1 MRKTILR
8 EVAMTFLFMFFIFQ
22 SNSTITRQSPI
33 DTGKVV
39 LKYLGTAGW
48 EIIHGKTVILIDPYI
63 TRLRRNNSSD
73 PDSIS
78 PTFPGDNRRAFNEN
92 DPLIPDTVAIDKY
105 IKKADYILVHHS
117 HRDHV
122 MDVPYIAQ
130 KTGASVIGHEST
142 ANMMFAYGIPEQQII
157 TVKGGEDYEFGTF
170 SVKVIP
176 SLHSPLDQKRH
187 YDSRIISKDT
197 KTPFHF
203 IDYAEG
209 GSLSFL
215 IRIGGYT
222 ILTSGSMNYIEKEL
236 EGLHPDI
243 AIVGANLSRKEI
255 YDYEGRLM
263 RVLNYPAIVLPT
275 HWDNFNLPYTAPVDD
290 RLKLLE
296 AFKADIKKASP
307 GTKVIIPK
315 YFDPIVLNVKRK

>member
-1 MRKTILR
+1 MI
-8 EVAMTFLFMFFIFQ
+8 FLFLFFSFQ
-22 SNSTITRQSPI
+22 SKPTVIPQAAS
-33 DTGKVV
+33 DMGKVII
-39 LKYLGTAGW
+39 KYLGTAGW
-48 EIIHGKTVILIDPYI
+48 EITHDKTVILIDPYI
-63 TRLRRNNSSD
+63 TRLRRNYSSN

-78 PTFPGDNRRAFNEN
+78 PTFPGDNRRAFNES
-92 DPLIPDTVAIDKY
+92 DPLEPDTLAINKY

-117 HRDHV
+117 HRDHI

-130 KTGASVIGHEST
+130 KTGANVIGHEST
-142 ANMMFAYGIPEQQII
+142 ANLMFAYGIAEQQII

-176 SLHSPLDQKRH
+176 SLHSPLDEKRH

-197 KTPFHF
+197 KVPFKF
-203 IDYAEG
+203 IDFAEG

-222 ILTSGSMNYIEKEL
+222 ILTSGSMNYIEREL
-236 EGLHPDI
+236 EGLRPDI
-243 AIVGANLSRKEI
+243 AIVGANLSRKQI

-275 HWDNFNLPYTAPVDD
+275 HWDAFDLPYTAPQDD
-290 RLKLLE
+290 RLKIVE
-296 AFKADIKKASP
+296 AFKEDIKKASP
-307 GTKVIIPK
+307 KTKVIIPK
-315 YFDPIVLNVKRK
+315 YFESIILNVKRQ

>member
-1 MRKTILR
+1 MKKILF
-8 EVAMTFLFMFFIFQ
+8 EVALTFIFLFLTVLGKT
-22 SNSTITRQSPI
+22 TIIPHSI
-33 DTGKVV
+33 ADTGKVII
-39 LKYLGTAGW
+39 KYLGTAGW
-48 EIIHGKTVILIDPYI
+48 EIDHNNTVLLIDPYI
-63 TRLRRNNSSD
+63 TRLRRNYSANA
-73 PDSIS
+73 DSIS
-78 PTFPGDNRRAFNEN
+78 PTFPGDTRRAFNEN
-92 DPLIPDTVAIDKY
+92 DPLEPDTLAINKH

-142 ANMMFAYGIPEQQII
+142 ANLMYAYGIPEEQVI

-176 SLHSPLDQKRH
+176 SLHSPLDDKRH
-187 YDSRIISKDT
+187 FDSRVISKDT
-197 KTPFHF
+197 RTPFHF
-203 IDYAEG
+203 NDYAEG

-236 EGLHPDI
+236 EGLRPDI

-255 YDYEGRLM
+255 FDYEGRLM
-263 RVLNYPAIVLPT
+263 RILNYPSIVLPT
-275 HWDNFNLPYTAPVDD
+275 HWDNFNLPYTAPLDD
-290 RLKLLE
+290 RLEMLE
-296 AFKADIKKASP
+296 GFRRDIRKASP
-307 GTKVIIPK
+307 ETKVIIPG
-315 YFDPIVLNVKRK
+315 YFEPIVLNEKRK